1 MIFYLYLFFL
11 LLTILVLNNYF
22 FKNNIL
28 LNFTGD
34 SHQKF
39 ASNMKI
45 PLTGGLFLFFG
56 FCIIFYEE
64 YLSLLLFS
72 SLILILGIFSDLKLI
87 FSAPLRLIFQVTL
100 ILSFIVFND
109 IQIIDTRIY
118 LLDNLLKYQIFNYI
132 FVTFCI
138 LIVINGSN
146 FIDGLNTLNIGY
158 YILIISII
166 FYLNLIGQL
175 FLDEI
180 NLSNVIVV
188 LFSAFVL
195 NLVNKFYLGDSGSYL
210 LGFMYSIFLIETYN
224 WNSHISPFFI
234 ILLLWYPCYETLF
247 SIIRK
252 NLLKKSAMSPDA
264 NHLHQL
270 IFFYIKKRFKLNIF
284 FTNLLSANLINIYN
298 LIIFIICSNFISN
311 SEIQIMFILLNLII
325 YTVIYFKI
333 FILKYYKK

>member
-1 MIFYLYLFFL
+1 M
-11 LLTILVLNNYF
+11 
-22 FKNNIL
+22 
-28 LNFTGD
+28 
-34 SHQKF
+34 
-39 ASNMKI
+39 
-45 PLTGGLFLFFG
+45 
-56 FCIIFYEE
+56 
-64 YLSLLLFS
+64 
-72 SLILILGIFSDLKLI
+72 
-87 FSAPLRLIFQVTL
+87 
-100 ILSFIVFND
+100 
-109 IQIIDTRIY
+109 
-118 LLDNLLKYQIFNYI
+118 
-132 FVTFCI
+132 
-138 LIVINGSN
+138 
-146 FIDGLNTLNIGY
+146 
-158 YILIISII
+158 
-166 FYLNLIGQL
+166 
-175 FLDEI
+175 
-180 NLSNVIVV
+180 
-188 LFSAFVL
+188 

-333 FILKYYKK
+333 FI